1 MALDSPM
8 KDDKIKGN
16 TGPSFGQ
23 KSDGM
28 KKDGKKGPKKMSGGK
43 AGRY

>member
-16 TGPSFGQ
+16 TGPAFGQ
-23 KSDGM
+23 VS
-28 KKDGKKGPKKMSGGK
+28 GKAGGK
-43 AGRY
+43 APKKFPSGKKR